1 MVCTCCSLETCAHR
15 HVLPALCELR
25 RCCRAPAEPDP
36 QCCLAAYVGL
46 GRQGHGLH
54 DSSTLVS
61 VDESG
66 NVIVSQQ
73 YPPPPPP
80 SPPAPPSMP
89 PAPSTQLTIHTTAC
103 GVPLLYVSAPDTSKS
118 TAKSGS
124 LPLYFKVLGDPP
136 SNSMTWPT
144 VFALPLAPP
153 TLADGVSV
161 LINVGDDDR
170 LYVNGNLA
178 FQSRDDVEG
187 ADPGSGVG
195 HGAGNRVSETWQV
208 MEPNGVMRS
217 SVCPASPPS
226 PPPPSPP
233 APPAAPVGTIPPPSP
248 PPPSPPSPSPPPPS
262 PPPSPPSPPPPT
274 PPPSPL
280 PSPPCP
286 PSPPAAAPSPPAPP
300 SPPPGVCNFPLVT
313 VNHALGADVDAQ
325 VTGNTV
331 GANIGG
337 VASNLVDGNWGN
349 LWGTS
354 EFVNGQTLMTVTLD
368 LRRSVSICQVR

>member
-1 MVCTCCSLETCAHR
+1 MYFSTLWQRRRGADARGTCLLFLSWLQALLHISMASAAERGRSSCCSRFAAQRLLSLLPLWLYPVGGAAQRLVQPGSLVALEDLQRLVPMECSTEAEAGMVCTCCSLETCAHR

-103 GVPLLYVSAPDTSKS
+103 GVPHPYVSAPDTSKS

-178 FQSRDDVEG
+178 FNPVTTSRAPTRG
-187 ADPGSGVG
+187 RASATAQATGS
-195 HGAGNRVSETWQV
+195 A
-208 MEPNGVMRS
+208 
-217 SVCPASPPS
+217 
-226 PPPPSPP
+226 
-233 APPAAPVGTIPPPSP
+233 
-248 PPPSPPSPSPPPPS
+248 
-262 PPPSPPSPPPPT
+262 
-274 PPPSPL
+274 
-280 PSPPCP
+280 
-286 PSPPAAAPSPPAPP
+286 
-300 SPPPGVCNFPLVT
+300 
-313 VNHALGADVDAQ
+313 
-325 VTGNTV
+325 
-331 GANIGG
+331 
-337 VASNLVDGNWGN
+337 
-349 LWGTS
+349 
-354 EFVNGQTLMTVTLD
+354 
-368 LRRSVSICQVR
+368 RRGR